1 MANQCALP
9 ENLLDVTS
17 VGRTWNGV
25 DVVITEFFGT
35 GRVLHQLAH
44 DDHSRLGMVL
54 DEVGEGR
61 CEPRLRSHAPCP
73 ITYRPRQMHFTPAG
87 MELWG
92 YSDDIRYA
100 RDINLCFDIGALGER
115 CEITGGHDLA
125 NTPRL
130 RFTDEGMG
138 ALIGLLADA
147 VCDPDPSAQ
156 LYGDA
161 LVTSIA
167 IRLFRG
173 NRSPVRGPAKLSPL
187 QLSDALGFLETSL
200 PSRVDLATLANLAG
214 LSPSHYHRA
223 FKASTGL
230 APYQWQLQAR
240 IERAKALL
248 LDTCGSLEDV
258 AEATGFADAVHFG
271 RTFRKLTGGTP
282 SARRR
287 DRLG

>member
-1 MANQCALP
+1 MPKQNALP
-9 ENLLDVTS
+9 ENLLDVAS
-17 VGRTWNGV
+17 AGRTWNGV
-25 DVVITEFFGT
+25 AVVITEFIGT

-44 DDHSRLGMVL
+44 DDQSRLGMIL

-61 CEPRLRSHAPCP
+61 CEPRLRSDAPCP
-73 ITYRPRQMHFTPAG
+73 IGYRPRQMHFTPAG

-92 YSDDIRYA
+92 YSDDVRYA
-100 RDINLCFDIGALGER
+100 RDINLCFDTGALGER
-115 CEITGGHDLA
+115 CGIQERHDLA
-125 NTPRL
+125 STPRL
-130 RFTDEGMG
+130 RFTDEGLC

-147 VCDPDPSAQ
+147 VHDPDPSAQ

-167 IRLFRG
+167 IRLLRG
-173 NRSPVRGPAKLSPL
+173 NRPPARGPARLSPL
-187 QLSDALGFLETSL
+187 QLRDALGFLETSL

-214 LSPSHYHRA
+214 LSQSHYHRA

-230 APYQWQLQAR
+230 APYKWQLQAR
-240 IERAKALL
+240 IERAKVLL

-271 RTFRKLTGGTP
+271 RTFRKLTGATP
-282 SARRR
+282 SAWRR